1 MKKQQTQYALIGKLL
16 ARKVGT
22 TPYEIT
28 LVSGTVCPHKRMS
41 DLKALGWTI
50 TKKQVNGKRHHVYFG
65 VAPKGC

>member
-1 MKKQQTQYALIGKLL
+1 MTQHQILAKLL
-16 ARKVGT
+16 SRKSGT
-22 TPYEIT
+22 TALEIIQR
-28 LVSGTVCPHKRMS
+28 VGTVCPHKRMS